1 MDKIGVTEPENVD
14 ILIDRYANTIVF
26 AHKALI
32 DKTVENRY
40 GQERVRNQF
49 AVKGVRRPDR

>member
-1 MDKIGVTEPENVD
+1 MDKISVTEPENVD

-32 DKTVENRY
+32 DKTVENRH
-40 GQERVRNQF
+40 GQERVRYRF
-49 AVKGVRRPDR
+49 TVKGVRGRNR